1 MSRLTELRMTCFA
14 TVVMNV
20 ANHYFLAM
28 KYCMYTLE
36 TCIGQ
41 ALARSPT
48 PKPMGLAGDMFIHG
62 DSGEYIKGYHQRFLV
77 LSFPNK
83 KNIIIFIE
91 KSIKLLC
98 YPNSVA

>member
-36 TCIGQ
+36 PCIGQ
-41 ALARSPT
+41 ALARSTT
-48 PKPMGLAGDMFIHG
+48 PKPMGLAGYMFIHG
-62 DSGEYIKGYHQRFLV
+62 DSGEYIKGYHQRFFGL
-77 LSFPNK
+77 LFSNK
-83 KNIIIFIE
+83 KNIIISKE
-91 KSIKLLC
+91 KSIKQLC
-98 YPNSVA
+98 YPYSVA